1 MIIDH
6 VGHIEGPLYMLGD
19 AAIPVYL
26 WDGDRPIL
34 FDAGFAFLGELYASA
49 VESVLRDRTPK
60 TCALTHSHFDHCGA
74 AGYFKKRF
82 PGLEIAAAEHTRATL
97 ERPNAIGLI
106 RELTRAA
113 VQTARTNGFRFD
125 VDIEFEPF
133 SVDWVLKTGDVVYPS
148 DDTEIQ
154 VFETPGHTRDCLS
167 FYIPSRRVLIS
178 SEATGIMDTSGYIV
192 SDCLVDYDLYLDSLR
207 RLSALDIDILCLG
220 HRYVLTGKDAR
231 EYLSRSLAHC
241 LEFRDIVANT
251 LERVNQDFAETVRLI
266 KEWEYDPK
274 PEPKQPEPAYVIN
287 LEARVRAVARHLG
300 KQPA

>member
-1 MIIDH
+1 MIIDQ
-6 VGHIEGPLYMLGD
+6 VGHIEGPLYILGD

-49 VESVLRDRTPK
+49 VESVLRGRAPK
-60 TCALTHSHFDHCGA
+60 ICALTHSHFDHCGA
-74 AGYFKKRF
+74 AGYFKRRF
-82 PGLEIAAAEHTRATL
+82 PGLQIAAADHARSTL

-113 VQTARTNGFRFD
+113 IQTAQTNGFSFD
-125 VDIEFEPF
+125 ATIEFEPF
-133 SVDWVLKTGDVVYPS
+133 TVDQVLRTGDSLYSS
-148 DDTEIQ
+148 DDTEIR
-154 VFETPGHTRDCLS
+154 VLETPGHTRDCLS

-178 SEATGIMDTSGYIV
+178 SEATGIMDASGYIV

-207 RLSALDIDILCLG
+207 RLSELDIDILCLG
-220 HRYVLTGKDAR
+220 HRYALTGKDAR
-231 EYLSRSLAHC
+231 TYLSRSLAHC
-241 LEFRDIVANT
+241 LEFRDIVSET
-251 LERVNQDFAETVRLI
+251 LDRENQDLARTVQHI
-266 KEWEYDPK
+266 KAWEYDPK

-300 KQPA
+300 KQLS

>member
-49 VESVLRDRTPK
+49 VESVLGDRTPN

-82 PGLEIAAAEHTRATL
+82 PELEIAAAEHTRATL

-133 SVDWVLKTGDVVYPS
+133 SVDRVLKTGDVVYPS

-251 LERVNQDFAETVRLI
+251 LERVNQNFAETVRLI

>member
-6 VGHIEGPLYMLGD
+6 VGHIDGPLYMLGD

-49 VESVLRDRTPK
+49 IESVLRDRTPK

-82 PGLEIAAAEHTRATL
+82 PGLEIAAAAHTRATL
-97 ERPNAIGLI
+97 ERPNAISLI
-106 RELTRAA
+106 RELTRAS
-113 VQTARTNGFRFD
+113 VQTARTNGLRLD
-125 VDIEFEPF
+125 GSIEFEPF
-133 SVDWVLKTGDVVYPS
+133 SVDRVLQSGDVVYPS
-148 DDTEIQ
+148 DDTEIL
-154 VFETPGHTRDCLS
+154 VLETPGHTRDCLS

-220 HRYVLTGKDAR
+220 HRYALTGKDAR

-241 LEFRDIVANT
+241 LEFRNLVADT
-251 LERVNQDFAETVRLI
+251 LERVNHNFAQTVRLI

-300 KQPA
+300 KQLA

>member
-49 VESVLRDRTPK
+49 IESVLTGK
-60 TCALTHSHFDHCGA
+60 TLHTCVLTHSHFDHCGS
-74 AGYFKKRF
+74 AGYFKRRF
-82 PGLEIAAAEHTRATL
+82 PGLQIAAAEHTRSTL

-113 VQTARTNGFRFD
+113 VHTARANGFRYD
-125 VDIEFEPF
+125 TTIEFEPF
-133 SVDWVLKTGDVVYPS
+133 AVDRVLKTGDMLFPA
-148 DDTEIQ
+148 DDTAIH
-154 VFETPGHTRDCLS
+154 VIETPGHTRDCLS
-167 FYIPSRRVLIS
+167 FYIPSHKVLIS
-178 SEATGIMDTSGYIV
+178 SEATGIMDSSGYIV

-207 RLSALDIDILCLG
+207 RLSTLDIDILCLG
-220 HRYVLTGKDAR
+220 HRYALTGTDAR
-231 EYLSRSLAHC
+231 HYLSRSLAHC
-241 LEFRDIVANT
+241 LEFRDIVADT
-251 LERVNQDFAETVRLI
+251 LERVNQDLARTVQHI
-266 KEWEYDPK
+266 KAWEYDPK

-287 LEARVRAVARHLG
+287 LEARVKAVARHLG
-300 KQPA
+300 RPL